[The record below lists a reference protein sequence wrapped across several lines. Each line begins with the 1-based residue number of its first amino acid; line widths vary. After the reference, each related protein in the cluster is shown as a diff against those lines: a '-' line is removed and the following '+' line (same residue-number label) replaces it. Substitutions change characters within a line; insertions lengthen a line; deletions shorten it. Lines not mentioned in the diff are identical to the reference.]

1 MGPQKHEEGEEG
13 GIRSRIKV
21 NAVYTAQMFHA
32 KNEYLEDRYKDGN
45 RVAEINI
52 HIEEKKAREEGI
64 RLWILVVSY
73 ILTLIS
79 VFQQDTYVQLCA
91 ILFS

>member
-1 MGPQKHEEGEEG
+1 
-13 GIRSRIKV
+13 
-21 NAVYTAQMFHA
+21 MFHA
-32 KNEYLEDRYKDGN
+32 KDEYPEGYYKDENG
-45 RVAEINI
+45 VAEINI
-52 HIEEKKAREEGI
+52 HIEEKKAREEGT

>member
-13 GIRSRIKV
+13 RIRSRIKI

-32 KNEYLEDRYKDGN
+32 KDEYPEGYYKDENG
-45 RVAEINI
+45 VAEINI

-64 RLWILVVSY
+64 RLWILDCIVY
-73 ILTLIS
+73 IESHFGIPTRHYCPIMS
-79 VFQQDTYVQLCA
+79 D
-91 ILFS
+91 IL